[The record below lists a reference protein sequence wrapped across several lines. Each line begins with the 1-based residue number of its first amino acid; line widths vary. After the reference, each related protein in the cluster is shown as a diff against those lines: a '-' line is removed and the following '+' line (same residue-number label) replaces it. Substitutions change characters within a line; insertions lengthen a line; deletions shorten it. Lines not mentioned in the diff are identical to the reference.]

1 MRAKPKRRK
10 GVGIIMNNERQHALD
25 MITAAM
31 SVIVQTH
38 DLQLS
43 AEIITDAGE
52 KYGRTFVEDLLL
64 ELTASDFTLDISS
77 IAKDVL
83 LKRATLAMTRSL
95 PLTWMQTRN

>member
-1 MRAKPKRRK
+1 M
-10 GVGIIMNNERQHALD
+10 MDNRQEALD

-38 DLQLS
+38 NLELS

-52 KYGRTFVEDLLL
+52 KYGRPFIEDLLL
-64 ELTASDFTLDISS
+64 ELTASDFTLDFSS

-83 LKRATLAMTRSL
+83 LKRASLSLTRAL
-95 PLTWMQTRN
+95 PLTWMHTRN

>member
-1 MRAKPKRRK
+1 MD
-10 GVGIIMNNERQHALD
+10 NNRQHALD

-38 DLQLS
+38 NLELS
-43 AEIITDAGE
+43 AEIITDAGD
-52 KYGRTFVEDLLL
+52 KYGRTFVEDLLM
-64 ELTASDFTLDISS
+64 ELTASDFTLDLSS

-95 PLTWMQTRN
+95 PLTWMHTRN

>member
-1 MRAKPKRRK
+1 
-10 GVGIIMNNERQHALD
+10 MNNDRQQALD

-52 KYGRTFVEDLLL
+52 KYGRTFVEDLLF
-64 ELTASDFTLDISS
+64 ELSASDFALDFTSM
-77 IAKDVL
+77 AKDIL
-83 LKRATLAMTRSL
+83 SKRAILSMTRAL
-95 PLTWMQTRN
+95 PITWMQTRN